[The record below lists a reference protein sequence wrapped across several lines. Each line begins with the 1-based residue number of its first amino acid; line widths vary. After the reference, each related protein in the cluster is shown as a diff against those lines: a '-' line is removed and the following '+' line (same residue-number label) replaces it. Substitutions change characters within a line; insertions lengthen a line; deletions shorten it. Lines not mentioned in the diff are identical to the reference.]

1 MPEPEDNR
9 GSGVSIEDPYRLAAT
24 HPMLGVVSQ
33 KMLISRVY
41 GEQNKDWFDAGRV
54 YHPNK
59 ICEQQIRLPS
69 GQIRKV
75 FFDESALDY
84 AIPIPSELRPALQQA
99 AANIPVPD
107 TRLVSR
113 FPLIEVKATSAAD
126 AARII
131 VAHLN
136 KAKREGWIQG
146 QTSLFVD
153 GWRNDVQLTRGGEKT
168 VMSFDMRPALL
179 ADSQLNLMM
188 FSALDSF
195 EAVDEV
201 VRRMEAMK
209 TPSNVVEVDS
219 RRVLV
224 TSLKFSSIAAV
235 VGGLIGFF
243 LSRLFEVAFVTAAV
257 AFIATLIWCQKA
269 IRDEAAARG
278 LELRIRRGSDSQKT

>member
-1 MPEPEDNR
+1 
-9 GSGVSIEDPYRLAAT
+9 
-24 HPMLGVVSQ
+24 
-33 KMLISRVY
+33 
-41 GEQNKDWFDAGRV
+41 
-54 YHPNK
+54 
-59 ICEQQIRLPS
+59 
-69 GQIRKV
+69 
-75 FFDESALDY
+75 
-84 AIPIPSELRPALQQA
+84 
-99 AANIPVPD
+99 
-107 TRLVSR
+107 
-113 FPLIEVKATSAAD
+113 
-126 AARII
+126 
-131 VAHLN
+131 
-136 KAKREGWIQG
+136 
-146 QTSLFVD
+146 
-153 GWRNDVQLTRGGEKT
+153 
-168 VMSFDMRPALL
+168 
-179 ADSQLNLMM
+179 MM